1 KNLAVGREYHFKR
14 EVGGPPDI
22 TVQCRGPALSVKTQ
36 IADFHHVLAVPF
48 KKPEKRKARKPQKR
62 LYLAQSARRFDVLV
76 RRRLRK
82 EVNVKRF
89 VSELDKLNSI
99 DSIGRFDQ
107 AGPARQR
114 GRQRQCGYIL
124 NIEVRLGGKFGHVLE
139 G

>member
-1 KNLAVGREYHFKR
+1 KNLAVGREDHFER

-22 TVQCRGPALSVKTQ
+22 TVQCRSPALSVKTQ
-36 IADFHHVLAVPF
+36 IADFHHVLAVAF

-62 LYLAQSARRFDVLV
+62 LHLAQSARRFDVLV

-89 VSELDKLNSI
+89 VSELGELNAI
-99 DSIGRFDQ
+99 NTVGRFDE

-114 GRQRQCGYIL
+114 GGQRQSGYIL
-124 NIEVRLGGKFGHVLE
+124 NIEVRLRGKS
-139 G
+139 